1 MGSTKSTAMP
11 RASIASRQF
20 TLFIAILLFTLA
32 CYDNHIYLK
41 GIMMRLIL
49 VAAFAL
55 PAFYSLAEA
64 PDRLEESSAS
74 FSNCIVEYAVHQAS
88 STDKKSKDIFD
99 NALDHCRIQEDIW
112 VNTIGPTPEQEKS
125 LSTEQMTAIN
135 KLRQNAKVTLEEHM
149 KATIEEVVVSTRAG
163 E

>member
-1 MGSTKSTAMP
+1 
-11 RASIASRQF
+11 
-20 TLFIAILLFTLA
+20 
-32 CYDNHIYLK
+32 
-41 GIMMRLIL
+41 MRLIL

-74 FSNCIVEYAVHQAS
+74 FGNCIVEYAVHQAS

-135 KLRQNAKVTLEEHM
+135 KLRQNAKVTIEEHM
-149 KATIEEVVVSTRAG
+149 KATIEEVVVSTRSG
-163 E
+163 K